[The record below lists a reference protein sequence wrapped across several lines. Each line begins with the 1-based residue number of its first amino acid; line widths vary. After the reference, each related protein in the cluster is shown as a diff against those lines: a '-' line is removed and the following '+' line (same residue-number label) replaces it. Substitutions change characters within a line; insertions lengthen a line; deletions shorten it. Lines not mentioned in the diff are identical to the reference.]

1 MLKKWLPNLI
11 GLSALALL
19 GRLLGFVREALM
31 ASKFGANEITDAYL
45 LTLLLFDIAIAAN
58 SSILSGTLSYTAGIK
73 QLKNISSSL
82 TKVGLKSFAALF
94 VLSLLFYTIADK
106 LIPLIFTRSQAT
118 AQIIIEASRIFL
130 ILASFLVA
138 SGVFSAL
145 LQMKGN
151 ITNPGRLIVFLNV
164 SSIAF
169 LILFTKYF
177 GIVSLPLGF
186 LFGGVLFFVYQLYLI
201 RKIQPVESDNSDSN
215 KLNMLGWGIVVLM
228 VFGNSLLPSVSG
240 LIERYFAYSF
250 VEGTFSHY
258 QYAAKIMLLPLTIF
272 SFAVSTSL
280 LPIQI
285 RTIAEGNEKEFLDAT
300 NNGILFSVVTSS
312 FFVLLFS
319 VLSEPII
326 QLIYERG
333 HFTLHDSIETSFAL
347 KVMSLGLIPFL
358 LNPVIAGIFYSLKAI
373 KNIILINLIF
383 ILIHAAIL
391 FILSKTF
398 PGIQTLAIAWVIFVW
413 INNGVLFYYLIR
425 VKKIRFDKNL
435 MLKLFLILMSTIVM
449 ILIGRYFSKMWFD
462 DLSISGNSLA
472 ILVKTF
478 VSGVVLFLVFAFTTV
493 FVFRDKLKGT
503 SKKNKN
509 DQRKSA

>member
-1 MLKKWLPNLI
+1 MLKKWLPSLI

-45 LTLLLFDIAIAAN
+45 TTLLLFDIAIAAN
-58 SSILSGTLSYTAGIK
+58 SSILSGTLSYSVNLQK
-73 QLKNISSSL
+73 LKNISGSL
-82 TKVGLKSFAALF
+82 AKVGLKTFAALF
-94 VLSLLFYTIADK
+94 VCSLLFYPLAGK

-138 SGVFSAL
+138 NGVFSAL

-201 RKIQPVESDNSDSN
+201 QRSQPVESDNSDTN
-215 KLNMLGWGIVVLM
+215 KFNMLGWGAVVLM

-240 LIERYFAYSF
+240 LLERYFAYSF

-272 SFAVSTSL
+272 SFAISTSL
-280 LPIQI
+280 LPIQ
-285 RTIAEGNEKEFLDAT
+285 TKSIAEGNKKEFLNAT

-319 VLSEPII
+319 VLAEPII
-326 QLIYERG
+326 QLIYQRG
-333 HFTLHDSIETSFAL
+333 HFTLHDSMETSFAL

-358 LNPVIAGIFYSLKAI
+358 LNPVIANIFYSLKAI

-383 ILIHAAIL
+383 VLIQAVIL

-398 PGIQTLAIAWVIFVW
+398 SGIETLTIAWTIFVW
-413 INNGVLFYYLIR
+413 INNGALLYYLAR
-425 VKKIRFDKNL
+425 VKGVRFDKEI
-435 MLKLFLILMSTIVM
+435 MFKLFLIILSTVVM
-449 ILIGRYFSKMWFD
+449 ILIGRYFTNLLFD
-462 DLSISGNSLA
+462 DLT
-472 ILVKTF
+472 ILESKLIILLKTL
-478 VSGVVLFLVFAFTTV
+478 VSGTVLFLAFALTTI
-493 FVFRDKLKGT
+493 FVFRDKLNGIRSYLK
-503 SKKNKN
+503 
-509 DQRKSA
+509 DLRK

>member
-1 MLKKWLPNLI
+1 MLKKWLPSFI
-11 GLSALALL
+11 GLSAFALL

-31 ASKFGANEITDAYL
+31 ASRFGANEITDAYL
-45 LTLLLFDIAIAAN
+45 TALLLFDIAIAAN
-58 SSILSGTLSYTAGIK
+58 SSILSGTLSYSTDIIK
-73 QLKNISSSL
+73 LKNISGSL
-82 TKVGLKSFAALF
+82 SKVGLKSFAALF
-94 VLSLLFYTIADK
+94 VCALIFYPLADK

-118 AQIIIEASRIFL
+118 AQIIIEASRLFL

-138 SGVFSAL
+138 NGVFSAL

-151 ITNPGRLIVFLNV
+151 ITNPGRLIIFLNV

-186 LFGGVLFFVYQLYLI
+186 LLGGVLFFVYQLYLI
-201 RKIQPVESDNSDSN
+201 QRIQPVESDNSNTN
-215 KLNMLGWGIVVLM
+215 KFNMFGWGVVVLM

-240 LIERYFAYSF
+240 LLERYFAYSF

-258 QYAAKIMLLPLTIF
+258 QYAAKIILLPLTIF
-272 SFAVSTSL
+272 SFAISTSL
-280 LPIQI
+280 LPIQ
-285 RTIAEGNEKEFLDAT
+285 TKSIADGNEKEFLKAT

-319 VLSEPII
+319 VLAEPII
-326 QLIYERG
+326 QLIYQRG
-333 HFTLHDSIETSFAL
+333 HFTLHDTMETSFAL

-358 LNPVIAGIFYSLKAI
+358 LNPLIANIFYSLKAI

-383 ILIHAAIL
+383 ILIQAATL

-398 PGIQTLAIAWVIFVW
+398 SGIETLTIAWTIFVW
-413 INNGVLFYYLIR
+413 INNSALLYYLAR
-425 VKKIRFDKNL
+425 VKGVRFDKDI
-435 MLKLFLILMSTIVM
+435 MLKLFLIIISTVVM
-449 ILIGRYFSKMWFD
+449 ILIGRYFSNLLFD
-462 DLSISGNSLA
+462 DLTILESSLV

-478 VSGVVLFLVFAFTTV
+478 VIGIVLFLAFAFTTV
-493 FVFRDKLKGT
+493 FVFRDKLNGI
-503 SKKNKN
+503 
-509 DQRKSA
+509 KSYLNELRR